1 MIKIYK
7 PKFWDK
13 KIGLFSILLFP
24 IALAYIIIIFLKK
37 KITKEKKFKTP
48 IICIGNIYIGGT
60 GKTPT
65 SIYFGNEIFRSGKNP
80 FIIRRYHQSHI
91 DEYNLIRKKF
101 KNLIV
106 NKDRINGLREAEK
119 SNSDIIILDDGF
131 QDYRIKKDLNIL
143 CFNSNQ
149 LIGNGLV
156 IPSGP
161 LRENLSALKNAHIII
176 INGNKDLNF
185 ERKILNINSK
195 LDIYYSSYVPT
206 NLDQFK
212 NNKLFAI
219 AGIGNPQNFF
229 QLLEKNNLNIHKK
242 LIFPDHYRISE
253 KEIKNIIY
261 EASNENC
268 QIIMTEK
275 DYFKINTFKIEKIN
289 YLKVSLEIKEKEK
302 ILKKIQSIYD

>member
-13 KIGLFSILLFP
+13 KIGLFSILLIP

-65 SIYFGNEIFRSGKNP
+65 SIYFGNEIFRLGKNP
-80 FIIRRYHQSHI
+80 FIVRRYHQGHI

-106 NKDRINGLREAEK
+106 SKDRINGLREAEK
-119 SNSDIIILDDGF
+119 SNSDVIILDDGF

-156 IPSGP
+156 LPSGP
-161 LRENLSALKNAHIII
+161 LRENLSALKNAHIIL

-185 ERKILNINSK
+185 EKKILNINSK
-195 LDIYYSSYVPT
+195 LDIYYSSYVPI

-229 QLLEKNNLNIHKK
+229 QLLEENNLNIHKK
-242 LIFPDHYRISE
+242 LIFPDHYRFSE
-253 KEIKNIIY
+253 KEIQNIIY
-261 EASNENC
+261 EAGNENC
-268 QIIMTEK
+268 QIITTEK

-302 ILKKIQSIYD
+302 ILRKIQSIYD